1 MPLRHEPTAKTVIGA
16 SEDAQDY
23 SAFAQAVIAKHDA
36 ESPWSG
42 SRCYD
47 RKLFFFQPRNR
58 PLPLVLLAGP
68 TDWGGRSTD
77 DQKGGI
83 IVKTQKAAGGKN
95 AGKLSDAVIEKRY
108 LDLQKLRDAVRTAEM
123 NCAAQTWKKP
133 LYRKASGNLVSAP
146 GRNGRTDFG
155 GQR

>member
-1 MPLRHEPTAKTVIGA
+1 MQNRRGAGAGATIGSFFCFSPGTDLCRWSYLLGRQTGA
-16 SEDAQDY
+16 AAVLTIKKG
-23 SAFAQAVIAKHDA
+23 AF
-36 ESPWSG
+36 
-42 SRCYD
+42 
-47 RKLFFFQPRNR
+47 
-58 PLPLVLLAGP
+58 
-68 TDWGGRSTD
+68 
-77 DQKGGI
+77 

-95 AGKLSDAVIEKRY
+95 AVKLSDAVIEKRY
-108 LDLQKLRDAVRTAEM
+108 LDLQNLRDAVRTAEM

>member
-16 SEDAQDY
+16 AEDAQEARMRA
-23 SAFAQAVIAKHDA
+23 SF
-36 ESPWSG
+36 
-42 SRCYD
+42 
-47 RKLFFFQPRNR
+47 
-58 PLPLVLLAGP
+58 
-68 TDWGGRSTD
+68 
-77 DQKGGI
+77 
-83 IVKTQKAAGGKN
+83 
-95 AGKLSDAVIEKRY
+95 SDAVIEKRY